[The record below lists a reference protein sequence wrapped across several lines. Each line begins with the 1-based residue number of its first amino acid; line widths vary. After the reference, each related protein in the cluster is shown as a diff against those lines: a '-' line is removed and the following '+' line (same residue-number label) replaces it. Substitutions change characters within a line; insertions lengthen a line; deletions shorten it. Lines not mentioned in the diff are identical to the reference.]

1 MNRTSAV
8 TFASLLAL
16 VATFGCWPDSTEP
29 VVKLQ
34 AHSFANSEWSEP
46 VNLGPPI
53 NTAFVENNA
62 ELSPDGLSLYFG
74 SNRPGGFGLV
84 DIWVAR
90 RACADCPWE
99 EPLNVGPIINSSAGD
114 AGPGLSR
121 DGHLLFLSSDRSGG
135 HGGNDIY
142 MSRRANPKDDF
153 GWGPLVNLGPDVNTP
168 AAEANPTYLQSAE
181 DGAGNLY
188 FGRGSTVNNQDIY
201 FAPIQ
206 RDGATRGPAVVVA
219 ELNDS
224 DPVVND
230 AAPTVRSDGREIL
243 FHSTRPG
250 GPGEPDMWV
259 STRRSVHDPWS
270 APVLFEGPLNTAFLD
285 QQANLASNGRTLLF
299 TSLRPGGQGVQ
310 DIWMSTRTP
319 SGH

>member
-1 MNRTSAV
+1 MTTSPRTI
-8 TFASLLAL
+8 ASLTSLAL
-16 VATFGCWPDSTEP
+16 LLACDTPTDQHLVGI
-29 VVKLQ
+29 Q

-46 VNLGPPI
+46 VNFGPPI

-84 DIWVAR
+84 DIWVSR
-90 RACADCPWE
+90 RACGDCSWE
-99 EPLNVGPIINSSAGD
+99 EPVNLGPIINSSAGD
-114 AGPGLSR
+114 AGPGLSH
-121 DGHLLFLSSDRSGG
+121 DGHLLFLSSDRTGG

-142 MSRRANPKDDF
+142 MSRRANRKDDF

-201 FAPIQ
+201 YAPIK
-206 RDGATRGPAVVVA
+206 RDGVTRGPAVAVA
-219 ELNDS
+219 ELNAS
-224 DPVVND
+224 DPLVND
-230 AAPTVRSDGREIL
+230 AAPTVRADGREIL

-270 APVLFEGPLNTAFLD
+270 PPVLFEGPLNSAFLD
-285 QQANLASNGRTLLF
+285 QQATLASNGRTLLF

-310 DIWMSTRTP
+310 DIWMSSRTP

>member
-1 MNRTSAV
+1 MRG
-8 TFASLLAL
+8 ASLTSLAWLVSLAL
-16 VATFGCWPDSTEP
+16 LIACESSSDPAAL
-29 VVKLQ
+29 KLQ
-34 AHSFANSEWSEP
+34 AMSFANSEWSEP

-84 DIWVAR
+84 DIWVAQ

-99 EPLNVGPIINSSAGD
+99 EPVNLGPIINGSASD

-121 DGHLLFLSSDRSGG
+121 DGHLLFLVSDRSGG

-153 GWGPLVNLGPDVNTP
+153 GWGPLLNLGPDVNTP

-188 FGRGSTVNNQDIY
+188 FGRGATVNNQDIY
-201 FAPIQ
+201 FAAIK
-206 RDGATRGPAVVVA
+206 RDGSTRGPATVVA
-219 ELNDS
+219 ELNAS

-230 AAPTVRSDGREIL
+230 AAPTVRPDGREIL
-243 FHSTRPG
+243 FHSTRAG

-259 STRRSVHDPWS
+259 STRRSVHEPWS
-270 APVLFEGPLNTAFLD
+270 PPVVFQGPLNTAFLD
-285 QQANLASNGRTLLF
+285 QQANLASNGRMLLF

-319 SGH
+319 SGL